1 MHHNSYIVAHYFLR
15 TLLASLLT
23 ERDASPKAGTG
34 VGTDTALLLTELIL
48 TVILADGG
56 RH

>member
-1 MHHNSYIVAHYFLR
+1 MHHTSYIVAHYFLR